1 LAVERS
7 AGARRA
13 VTSGSGVFVGCAK
26 RGDGED
32 AKGRWRRWIVRRELN
47 RGRGSIG
54 VARSRWGHRRGRTLS
69 ASSASAHKKTRARGE
84 RPGLEGKSEGGRWK
98 GKPLPSVLG
107 GGQAR
112 RAREGRP
119 ANSNGGGGNRRRGEE
134 KAERAREGEGG
145 ALSWLGHDAR
155 AQHVRREGGG
165 AAERRWAE
173 EKTAHKNPREAK

>member
-1 LAVERS
+1 MAAS
-7 AGARRA
+7 ADQGGRR
-13 VTSGSGVFVGCAK
+13 G
-26 RGDGED
+26 RGDGGAATAVGHE
-32 AKGRWRRWIVRRELN
+32 RRRAREHRR
-47 RGRGSIG
+47 GA
-54 VARSRWGHRRGRTLS
+54 VKVGHRRGRTLS

-155 AQHVRREGGG
+155 AQHVGREGGG